1 MVFLQ
6 TPNSTFTR
14 TPGVSIAQSRLAT
27 VCSSVLLAIAI
38 LMAEHHVMCG
48 KLILG
53 YVPRLGLAWLRL
65 VLN

>member
-1 MVFLQ
+1 MLINDCMIVFIGLI
-6 TPNSTFTR
+6 SLY
-14 TPGVSIAQSRLAT
+14 LAT

-53 YVPRLGLAWLRL
+53 YVPRLAYTMAIATICS
-65 VLN
+65 